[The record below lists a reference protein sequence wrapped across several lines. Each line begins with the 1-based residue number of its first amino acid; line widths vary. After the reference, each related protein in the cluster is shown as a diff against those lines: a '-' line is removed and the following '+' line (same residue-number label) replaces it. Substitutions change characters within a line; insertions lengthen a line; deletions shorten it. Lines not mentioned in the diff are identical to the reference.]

1 MIPVPGFE
9 GRRVAVFGL
18 GRSGITAARA
28 LQAGGAIPVLW
39 DDGVSGRM
47 QAEAEGFL
55 VEDLTRADWSGFAAL
70 VLSPGAPLTHPKPHW
85 SVERAHEAGV
95 PVIGDV
101 ELFARALAA
110 LAQGQ
115 RPRVVAITGTNGKST
130 TTALIGWVLKQAG
143 LTVHI
148 GGNIGIGV
156 LALPEPT
163 ADAVYVIEVS
173 SYQLDLTTSFAPDV
187 AILTNVSPDHLDR
200 HGGMEGYVAAKRR
213 IFQAQDDE
221 ALALVGVDE
230 EWGRKIALDLRAQGR
245 KVETVVSLPSP
256 LGGEGGLRR
265 KTDEGDVSP
274 VASPA
279 EEAQPYLAA
288 PSSEP
293 LRGPPS
299 PPRGEGYAAA
309 AGVLTAGGKVLADLT
324 AARSLPGRHNAQ
336 NAAFAYAT
344 ARALGVPHEAAVEG
358 LLSFP
363 GLSHRMEAVG
373 RLGAVR
379 FINDSKATNADA
391 ARQALASYPSVFWI
405 AGGRAKD
412 GGIDDL
418 RDLFPRVNKAYLIGE
433 AADAFS
439 VTLADTPHVVAH
451 TMERAVELAAVDAAE
466 AGGEQVVLLSPACA
480 SFDQFP
486 DFEVRGEAFRAA
498 VLALGARPEPA
509 A

>member
-28 LQAGGAIPVLW
+28 LQAGGAVPVLW

-47 QAEAEGFL
+47 QTEAEGFL

-85 SVERAHEAGV
+85 TVERAHEAGV

-110 LAQGQ
+110 LPPGD

-143 LTVHI
+143 LRVHI

-173 SYQLDLTTSFAPDV
+173 SYQLDLTTGFAPDV

-213 IFQAQDDE
+213 IFQAQGAE

-230 EWGRKIALDLRAQGR
+230 EWGQKIAAGLQAQGR
-245 KVETVVSLPSP
+245 RVETVVS
-256 LGGEGGLRR
+256 
-265 KTDEGDVSP
+265 V
-274 VASPA
+274 
-279 EEAQPYLAA
+279 
-288 PSSEP
+288 
-293 LRGPPS
+293 PS
-299 PPRGEGYAAA
+299 PPRGEGYSAA
-309 AGVLTAGGKVLADLT
+309 AGVLMAGREVLADLT

-344 ARALGVPHEAAVEG
+344 ARALGVSHEAAVEG

-373 RLGAVR
+373 RLDAVR

-405 AGGRAKD
+405 AGGKAKE
-412 GGIDDL
+412 GGIDSL
-418 RDLFPRVNKAYLIGE
+418 RDLFPRVAKAYLIGE
-433 AADAFS
+433 AADDFA

-451 TMERAVELAAVDAAE
+451 TMERAVELAAADAAA

-498 VLALGARPEPA
+498 VLGLGARPEPA

>member
-110 LAQGQ
+110 LPQGE

-143 LTVHI
+143 LSVHI

-173 SYQLDLTTSFAPDV
+173 SYQLDLTTGFAPDV

-213 IFQAQDDE
+213 IFQAQDGE

-230 EWGRKIALDLRAQGR
+230 EWGRKAAADLRAQGR
-245 KVETVVSLPSP
+245 RVETVLSLPSP
-256 LGGEGGLRR
+256 LVGEGGSRSE
-265 KTDEGDVSP
+265 TDEGVLPVSGDAA
-274 VASPA
+274 VASVGETPH
-279 EEAQPYLAA
+279 
-288 PSSEP
+288 PSPS
-293 LRGPPS
+293 GPPS
-299 PPRGEGYAAA
+299 PTRGEGYGAA
-309 AGVLTAGGKVLADLT
+309 AGVLTAGGAVLADLT

-344 ARALGVPHEAAVEG
+344 ARALGVSHEAAVEG
-358 LLSFP
+358 LLTFP

-373 RLGAVR
+373 RLGSVR

-391 ARQALASYPSVFWI
+391 ARQALASYPAVFWI

-412 GGIDDL
+412 GGIDAL
-418 RDLFPRVNKAYLIGE
+418 HDLFPRVTKAYLIGE
-433 AADAFS
+433 AADAFA

-451 TMERAVELAAVDAAE
+451 TMERAVELAAADAAT

-498 VLALGARPEPA
+498 ALSLGARPEPA